1 LVPLRPNRRERKC
14 TPPPTNHSP
23 RTTRLK
29 SQCFT
34 CWPGEGAGRCSP
46 LADYARLTATEHGRV
61 AGRAAIKAE
70 VFARGPVSC
79 SIDATAELDAFAGG
93 VVFAQFLERA
103 QSNHLVSV
111 VGWGRV
117 DPDDVDTEFW
127 VVRSECGFK
136 CKSKTNHPTKTE
148 PTNPPIQPSLAD
160 SWGEPWGE
168 GGFFRLPTSRARG
181 GEGAAFNLGVEES
194 CGWAA
199 AGEWTPA
206 RDLGF

>member
-1 LVPLRPNRRERKC
+1 M
-14 TPPPTNHSP
+14 S
-23 RTTRLK
+23 
-29 SQCFT
+29 
-34 CWPGEGAGRCSP
+34 
-46 LADYARLTATEHGRV
+46 
-61 AGRAAIKAE
+61 GRAAIKAE

-79 SIDATAELDAFAGG
+79 SIDATAELDAFTGG
-93 VVFAQFLERA
+93 VVFAQFLESA
-103 QSNHLVSV
+103 QSNHLISV

-127 VVRSECGFK
+127 VVR
-136 CKSKTNHPTKTE
+136 N
-148 PTNPPIQPSLAD
+148 

-181 GEGAAFNLGVEES
+181 SEGGSYNLGVEES